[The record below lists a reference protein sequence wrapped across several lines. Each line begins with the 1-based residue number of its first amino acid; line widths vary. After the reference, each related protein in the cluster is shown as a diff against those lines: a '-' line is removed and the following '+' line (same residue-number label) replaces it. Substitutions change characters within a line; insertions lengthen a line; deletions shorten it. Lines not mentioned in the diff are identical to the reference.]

1 MFSRL
6 IVSLASMFQ
15 RSPGAIDNTNLVN
28 YRGCLPA
35 GFTPALTYAYN
46 AGAKTVTVTDAT
58 VIPAGDT
65 LKKIRVRIHDK
76 FGNEVRGS
84 ISALLGN
91 TGAVS
96 TATLDDSKGLD
107 ITVTITT
114 TNMIAADG
122 GAYHIG
128 AAGSIANWDIQQNA

>member
-1 MFSRL
+1 MFNRL
-6 IVSLASMFQ
+6 IKELAWMLQ
-15 RSPGAIDNTNLVN
+15 RSSGAIDNSNLIN

-46 AGAKTVTVTDAT
+46 AGAATVTVTDAT
-58 VIPAGDT
+58 VLPAGDT

-76 FGNEVRGS
+76 FGGEVRGS

-91 TGAVS
+91 TGAISVAS
-96 TATLDDSKGLD
+96 LNTSKGLD

-122 GAYHIG
+122 GAYHID
-128 AAGSIANWDIQQNA
+128 AAGSISNWDIQQNA